1 VAAVQIICSER
12 ATMSTNSPTL
22 RELFELRF
30 NAMDRAVN
38 VALDS
43 MNKRLE
49 GMNEFRQAL
58 RDAQSQSITRTECGI
73 AKTKIEEDLDG
84 VKQKT
89 DEMLRRSEYEI
100 QHQRVVED
108 IKMLRESKALL
119 EGKASQMSVN
129 ITIAIAVMGLL
140 VSIAAFFHK

>member
-1 VAAVQIICSER
+1 
-12 ATMSTNSPTL
+12 MSTNSPTL